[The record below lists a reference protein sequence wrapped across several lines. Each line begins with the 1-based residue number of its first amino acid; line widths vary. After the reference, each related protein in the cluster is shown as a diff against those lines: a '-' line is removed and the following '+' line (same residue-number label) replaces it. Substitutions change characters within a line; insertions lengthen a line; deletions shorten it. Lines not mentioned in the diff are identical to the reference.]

1 MSGIDGLD
9 TFYGQGYTFS
19 STNVLNADII
29 YKLNMDFLTKG
40 LDFRVKASYNSSYGQ
55 TKNRTCGKPA
65 SFVLISQRMAKS
77 FINVP
82 VTTGIRVI
90 VSLHGLTVTGMLRQ
104 ASTTTARL
112 ATIT

>member
-29 YKLNMDFLTKG
+29 YKLNMDFLTTG
-40 LDFRVKASYNSSYGQ
+40 LDFRIKLLTTLLMGKQ
-55 TKNRTCGKPA
+55 RTVHVVNLLLSA
-65 SFVLISQRMAKS
+65 LISQRMAKL
-77 FINVP
+77 FINVQ
-82 VTTGIRVI
+82 VTTGIRVT
-90 VSLHGLTVTGMLRQ
+90 VSLHGPTVTGMLRQ

-112 ATIT
+112 ATTT